1 MAEGT
6 RVLHSPATPATPAA
20 KKRKGDVV
28 PVGGY
33 CILGESHSSGIET
46 PLSVQPGTYHF
57 TRAEIV
63 SQFVSKS
70 ELRAILY

>member
-6 RVLHSPATPATPAA
+6 RVLYSPATPAA

-28 PVGGY
+28 PVGDIAFWGRATAAG
-33 CILGESHSSGIET
+33 LK